1 VFASIRRY
9 VAHLTPVDLLAQR
22 VDQGFA
28 PLISAQSGFV
38 SYEFLDCGGGE
49 VITVSV
55 FRSAGQAEDS
65 RELARR
71 WTDESLEDFE
81 FTLTDALHGRIVVR
95 RATEALLAPAH
106 PESDAGFTAVRRYKL
121 PTRSVRDVMHLADRS
136 LADQIA
142 QLQGFSHYCAIDCGD
157 GDAVSI
163 SRFRARMG
171 AEASDQLAARF
182 VSEQPSSF
190 EIERSEWVVGGPVL
204 VSRAAT
210 DALQAS

>member
-1 VFASIRRY
+1 MFASIRRY
-9 VAHLTPVDLLAQR
+9 VAHLTPVDQLAER

-28 PLISAQSGFV
+28 PLISARPGFV

-71 WTDESLEDFE
+71 WTDESLQDFE
-81 FTLTDALHGRIVVR
+81 FTLTEALHGQIVVR
-95 RATEALLAPAH
+95 RAADALLAPTR
-106 PESDAGFTAVRRYKL
+106 PESDVGFTAVRRYKL
-121 PTRSVRDVMHLADRS
+121 ARRSVRDVMLLADRS

-142 QLQGFSHYCAIDCGD
+142 LLPGFSHYCAIDCGG

-163 SRFRARMG
+163 SRFRERTG
-171 AEASDQLAARF
+171 AETSDKLAARF
-182 VSEQPSSF
+182 VSEQASSF
-190 EIERSEWVVGGPVL
+190 EIERSDWVGGGSVL